1 MKKLILPLLI
11 LCFAFMAN
19 AQPPVPIEE
28 GTGRVVYTE
37 VVNVP
42 GASQAE
48 LFKRLD
54 HWFNTFYK
62 NPASIIQTKDATGGK
77 IDGKHTI
84 YVYNEVKGNKNQHG
98 QVKYTVTVEVKE
110 GKYRYKV
117 DEIYFFK
124 APKLYVEAWLDAS
137 APNKDVQ
144 FGYLLQVHEYMTDLT
159 TQLKATLSKP
169 VPGSAGD
176 DWWF

>member
-11 LCFAFMAN
+11 LFIAFVAN

-37 VVNVP
+37 VVNVS

-48 LFKRLD
+48 LFKRLE

-62 NPASIIQTKDATGGK
+62 NPGSIIQTKDATGGK
-77 IDGKHTI
+77 MDGKHSL
-84 YVYNEVKGNKNQHG
+84 YVYNEVNGKKNQYG

-124 APKLYVEAWLDAS
+124 APKLYVEAWLDAN

-144 FGYLLQVHEYMTDLT
+144 YGYLQQVHDFMTDLT
-159 TQLKATLSKP
+159 TQLKTTLSKP

-176 DWWF
+176 DW

>member
-1 MKKLILPLLI
+1 MKKIILPILILLV
-11 LCFAFMAN
+11 AFVAN

-37 VVNVP
+37 VVDVP
-42 GASQAE
+42 GATKAD

-62 NPASIIQTKDATGGK
+62 NPSSIIQSKDAATGK

-84 YVYNEVKGNKNQHG
+84 YVYNEVNGKKNQFG

-124 APKLYVEAWLDAS
+124 VPKLYVESWLDET
-137 APNKDVQ
+137 APNKEVQ
-144 FGYLLQVHEYMTDLT
+144 YEYLQQVHDYMTDLT
-159 TQLKATLSKP
+159 TQLKATLAKP
-169 VPGSAGD
+169 VPGSGGD
-176 DWWF
+176 DW

>member
-1 MKKLILPLLI
+1 MKRTLLVILAVLF
-11 LCFAFMAN
+11 FAAAN

-37 VVNVP
+37 VVTVD
-42 GASQAE
+42 GANQAE

-62 NPASIIQTKDATGGK
+62 NPSSIIQSKDATTGK

-84 YVYNEVKGNKNQHG
+84 YVYNEVNGKKNQFG

-124 APKLYVEAWLDAS
+124 VPKLYVESWLDES
-137 APNKDVQ
+137 APNKEVQ
-144 FGYLLQVHEYMTDLT
+144 FGYLQQVHDYMTDLT

-169 VPGSAGD
+169 VPGSGGD
-176 DWWF
+176 DW